1 MAPTITN
8 HPPQP
13 PPSGIPDRASSAD
26 NSIRTRQPFK
36 PDSKTTQ
43 CHKRGKVLTRMVR
56 SLAWRVGLSAA
67 LFVLIIVFWTL
78 GLIEPHGII
87 PR

>member
-1 MAPTITN
+1 MIQALI
-8 HPPQP
+8 
-13 PPSGIPDRASSAD
+13 IVLLLAIIASLGWGLYHMVSA
-26 NSIRTRQPFK
+26 K
-36 PDSKTTQ
+36 GDS
-43 CHKRGKVLTRMVR
+43 TRMVR

-67 LFVLIIVFWTL
+67 LFILIIVFWML